1 MKKVLRR
8 AVAVIPAV
16 ALQIL
21 LYLLLFTWLKPWAT
35 GISIVLGV
43 LSLLLVLYL
52 MTKRDESTYRILWLV
67 LVLTFPLPGALL
79 YLILGNKRSMAP
91 IRKRIARTPPL
102 PPEED
107 ASGPLFEEL
116 EREDRRLA
124 QTLRR
129 VQRQT
134 GLPLRRGRETEYY
147 PLGDDMFPRMLEELE
162 KAEKFIFVEYLIIE
176 NGLFWDS
183 LTEIMARKAAQG
195 VDVRV
200 MYDDLGSISTYT
212 GKNAEELR
220 KKGIQCV
227 AFNPLLFVSG
237 TLSCRTHRKM
247 LIIDGKTAFS
257 GGVNLA
263 DEYINHITRFGHWKD
278 IGFMVRGEAARS
290 FTRMFAEFWNAFTKD
305 PVPVEYLS
313 APVDA
318 SDIRDGMVLP
328 YYDSPLRPEGTTNE
342 LYIDFLAQAEDH
354 AWFYTPYLL
363 PGEALVDALVRAAR
377 RGVDVRIITPG
388 IPDKKIVYRMTRSF
402 YPVLMEAGVKIYEYT
417 PGFLHAK
424 ACLVDGKVG
433 AVGTVNL
440 DYRSLFLQFENNTV
454 FYKSSLLE
462 SLRADFLET
471 QSKCRERKLDDLG
484 ITFWKWLVD
493 GFLRLV
499 APLC

>member
-1 MKKVLRR
+1 MKKILRR
-8 AVAVIPAV
+8 ALTVVPAVI
-16 ALQIL
+16 LQVL
-21 LYLLLFTWLKPWAT
+21 VYLLLFTWLKPWAAA
-35 GISIVLGV
+35 INIIFGV
-43 LSLLLVLYL
+43 LALILVLYL

-67 LVLTFPLPGALL
+67 LVLTFPLAGALL
-79 YLILGNKRSMAP
+79 YLILGNKHSMAP
-91 IRKRIARTPPL
+91 IRKRLAKSLPL

-107 ASGPLFEEL
+107 ASAPLLQEV

-124 QTLRR
+124 QTLRHLQSR
-129 VQRQT
+129 T
-134 GLPLRRGRETEYY
+134 GMPLRQGRETEYY

-162 KAEKFIFVEYLIIE
+162 KAERFIFVEYLIIE

-183 LTEIMARKAAQG
+183 LTEIMARKASEG

-212 GKNAEELR
+212 REDADKLR
-220 KKGIQCV
+220 KKGIKCV
-227 AFNPLLFVSG
+227 AFNPLLYVSG
-237 TLSCRTHRKM
+237 TLSCRTHRKIM
-247 LIIDGKTAFS
+247 VIDGKTAFS

-278 IGFMVRGEAARS
+278 IGFMVRGEPARS
-290 FTRMFAEFWNAFTKD
+290 FTRMFAELWNAFTRD
-305 PVPVEYLS
+305 PVPAEYLS
-313 APVDA
+313 APVRETEA
-318 SDIRDGMVLP
+318 RDGLVLP
-328 YYDSPLRPEGTTNE
+328 YYDSPLRPEAATNE
-342 LYIDFLAQAEDH
+342 LYIDLLAQAEDY

-363 PGEALVDALVRAAR
+363 PGEALVDALVRAAG

-388 IPDKKIVYRMTRSF
+388 IPDKKLVFRMTRSF
-402 YPVLMEAGVKIYEYT
+402 YPVLLEAGVRIFEYT
-417 PGFLHAK
+417 PGFVHAK

-454 FYKSSLLE
+454 FYRSSLLDA
-462 SLRADFLET
+462 LRTDYLDT
-471 QSKCRERKLDDLG
+471 QSKCRERRLEDLDLSFG
-484 ITFWKWLVD
+484 KWLVD

>member
-1 MKKVLRR
+1 MKKILHR
-8 AVAVIPAV
+8 AIAVVPAV
-16 ALQIL
+16 LLQAAL
-21 LYLLLFTWLKPWAT
+21 YVLLFTWLRHWAT
-35 GISIVLGV
+35 AVGIILGALGLV
-43 LSLLLVLYL
+43 MVLYL
-52 MTKRDESTYRILWLV
+52 MMKPDESTYRMLWLA
-67 LVLTFPLPGALL
+67 LILTFPLAGALT

-91 IRKRIARTPPL
+91 IRKKIAGAPPL

-124 QTLRR
+124 QTLRL
-129 VQRQT
+129 VQRET
-134 GLPLRRGRETEYY
+134 GLPLRPGRETEYY

-176 NGLFWDS
+176 NGRFWDS
-183 LTEIMARKAAQG
+183 LTEVMARKAAQG

-212 GKNAEELR
+212 KEDAAALR
-220 KKGIQCV
+220 KKGIRCV
-227 AFNPLLFVSG
+227 AFNPLLYVSG

-290 FTRMFAEFWNAFTKD
+290 FTRMFAELWDPFTKD
-305 PVPVEYLS
+305 PVPAEYLS
-313 APVDA
+313 APVGETGP
-318 SDIRDGMVLP
+318 RDGLVLP
-328 YYDSPLRPEGTTNE
+328 YYDSPLRPKGTTNE
-342 LYIDFLAQAEDH
+342 LYIDLLAQAEDY

-363 PGEALVDALVRAAR
+363 PSEALVDALIRAAR

-388 IPDKKIVYRMTRSF
+388 IPDKKLVFRMTRSF
-402 YPVLMEAGVKIYEYT
+402 YPVLLEAGVKIYEYT
-417 PGFLHAK
+417 PGFVHAK
-424 ACLVDGKVG
+424 AALVDGKVG

-454 FYKSSLLE
+454 FYKSSLLAA
-462 SLRADFLET
+462 LKTDYLDT
-471 QSKCRERKLDDLG
+471 QSKCRERTLQNLG
-484 ITFWKWLVD
+484 LSFGKWLID
-493 GFLRLV
+493 GFLRIV

>member
-1 MKKVLRR
+1 MKKILHR
-8 AVAVIPAV
+8 AVAIVPAV
-16 ALQIL
+16 LIEAL

-35 GISIVLGV
+35 VISIALGV
-43 LSLLLVLYL
+43 LSLVLVLYL

-67 LVLTFPLPGALL
+67 LVLTFPLAGALT
-79 YLILGNKRSMAP
+79 YLILGNKHSMAP
-91 IRKRIARTPPL
+91 IRKRLEKMPPL

-116 EREDRRLA
+116 KREDRRLA

-129 VQRQT
+129 VQDQT
-134 GLPLRRGRETEYY
+134 GLPLRPGRETEYY
-147 PLGDDMFPRMLEELE
+147 PLGDDMFPKMLEELE

-183 LTEIMARKAAQG
+183 LTEVMARKAAQG

-212 GKNAEELR
+212 KEDAEELR

-227 AFNPLLFVSG
+227 AFNPLLYVSG

-290 FTRMFAEFWNAFTKD
+290 FTRMFAELWNAFTKD
-305 PVPVEYLS
+305 PVPEEYLS
-313 APVDA
+313 TPTGEAGP
-318 SDIRDGMVLP
+318 RDGLVLP

-342 LYIDFLAQAEDH
+342 LYIDLLAQAEDH

-363 PGEALVDALVRAAR
+363 PSEALVDALVRAAR

-388 IPDKKIVYRMTRSF
+388 IPDKKIVFRMTRSF
-402 YPVLMEAGVKIYEYT
+402 YPVLLEAGVKIYEYT

-424 ACLVDGKVG
+424 AALVDGKVG

-454 FYKSSLLE
+454 FYKSSLLTA
-462 SLRADFLET
+462 LKADYLDT
-471 QSKCRERKLDDLG
+471 QSKCRERKPDDLG
-484 ITFWKWLVD
+484 LSFGKWLVD